1 MTEEEI
7 KKLSRKERE
16 EQGLWCPNP
25 NGRPKQPDLYRANI
39 CIKVDGDLVEQAKAV
54 AKREQ
59 ISFARFVCRAIREYF
74 QKYHYEFNDKN
85 EIVRA
90 KKDY

>member
-1 MTEEEI
+1 MTEES
-7 KKLSRKERE
+7 KLSRKELE
-16 EQGLWCPNP
+16 EKGMWCPNP
-25 NGRPKQPDLYRANI
+25 NGRPKLDLYRTNI

-74 QKYHYEFNDKN
+74 QKYHYEFNEKN